1 MSLKRYNIDLAFPE
15 PISTSLAG
23 KLRAFESATKAIL
36 SNAVKIHEGEVNEEA
51 TRAVWHKCHHDI
63 GEACEEER
71 DI

>member
-15 PISTSLAG
+15 PISTSLAS
-23 KLRAFESATKAIL
+23 KLMGFENAVKAIL
-36 SNAVKIHEGEVNEEA
+36 LNAVKINEGKVNEEA